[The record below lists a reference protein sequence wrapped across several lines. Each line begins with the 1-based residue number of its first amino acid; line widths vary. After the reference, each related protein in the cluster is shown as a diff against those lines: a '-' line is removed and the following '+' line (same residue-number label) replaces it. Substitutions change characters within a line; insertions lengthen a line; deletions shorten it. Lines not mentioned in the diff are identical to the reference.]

1 MEPSTVRPNVPGG
14 PNEASQGPQY
24 DAGVQSLARALR
36 ISFVILTVVMVLL
49 FLGYLASGFYT
60 VEPQQVAIQLH
71 FGKKHGDPKGP
82 GIHWAWPFPID
93 EVVKFDAMKNQSV
106 DVNSFWYATSD
117 QIEAELRQER
127 EELRREQKP
136 EKVKGAGGYNLTGD
150 LNIIHTYWTVT
161 YIIDDPVA
169 YLQNIKYGTDMDE
182 KPLIKSVVEDAVIKT
197 VGRLEVYDA
206 LYVKAKEVAAEV
218 TRLARERLGDRGLNT
233 GISIQQVLNSPAP
246 VVPLLV
252 TSAFYDATAARQDMN
267 IAVEGAAGYRKLMLG
282 QTAGA
287 VAIESGDLSDA
298 RGLGDLFTELGET
311 QEAIRAVRN
320 KVSQTRLDIEAANAK
335 LAQASVEERVALETQ
350 ISDLKKQAEALAQ
363 REKDLDA
370 KLAAL
375 PVRIDELYKR
385 TGAEVETIKAAANDY
400 CRSVVESAKG
410 DAAAIQSL
418 RDKFPDEPEKLS
430 TFLNHYRLQVLE
442 EVLSRVDDKYLLPAS
457 VEGTKSR
464 VELSLTPP
472 PELLQQK
479 RKMEETR

>member
-1 MEPSTVRPNVPGG
+1 MEPSTVKPNVPGV
-14 PNEASQGPQY
+14 PDEATREPQY

-49 FLGYLASGFYT
+49 FVGYLASGFYT

-71 FGKKHGDPKGP
+71 FGKKHGDPRGP

-106 DVNSFWYATSD
+106 DVNSFWYATAD
-117 QIEAELRQER
+117 QTEAELRQER
-127 EELRREQKP
+127 EELRHEQKP

-150 LNIIHTYWTVT
+150 LNIIHTYWKVT
-161 YIIDDPVA
+161 YIIDDSVA
-169 YLQNIKYGTDMDE
+169 YLQNIRYGTDMDE
-182 KPLIKSVVEDAVIKT
+182 RLLIKCVVEDAVIRT
-197 VGRLEVYDA
+197 VGRLKVYDA
-206 LYVKAKEVAAEV
+206 LSDKAKEVAAEV
-218 TRLARERLGDRGLNT
+218 TRLAREQLGSRGLNT
-233 GISIQQVLNSPAP
+233 GISIQQVLNSPLP
-246 VVPLLV
+246 VVPPTV
-252 TSAFYDATAARQDMN
+252 AGAFYNATAARQNMN
-267 IAVEGAAGYRKLMLG
+267 TAVEGAAGYRKLMLG

-287 VAIESGDLSDA
+287 VAIESGDLSDP

-311 QEAIRAVRN
+311 QEVMRSVRSN
-320 KVSQTRLDIEAANAK
+320 LSQTRLDIEAANSK
-335 LAQASVEERVALETQ
+335 LAQASAEERTALETR
-350 ISDLKKQAEALAQ
+350 IGDLKNQAEALAQ

-385 TGAEVETIKAAANDY
+385 AGAEVETMKAAANDY

-410 DAAAIQSL
+410 DAAAIESL

-464 VELSLTPP
+464 IELSLTPP

-479 RKMEETR
+479 RKLEETR